1 MSLAAKVTVFAA
13 YSALNQLLPRLYHFF
28 MPPTVPKNIHFSKNF
43 IFACMRTHF
52 VQIHKI
58 AKNLL

>member
-1 MSLAAKVTVFAA
+1 MSLVAKVTVFAA
-13 YSALNQLLPRLYHFF
+13 YSALNSLF
-28 MPPTVPKNIHFSKNF
+28 MPPTVPKNLYLSKNF

-58 AKNLL
+58 AKNFF